1 MSWEVR
7 TMQSKTSYFNG
18 TLFRRN
24 LSRFWP
30 LWGLASFLGAL
41 VPLALLLQTLRRS
54 AEGYP
59 AENAL
64 SFTSFYYGAVGYALP
79 VISLL
84 YAILCAMA
92 VWNYLYNSRSVGL
105 MHSLPIRREGLFLTN
120 FLSGMAML
128 LLPYVATGGLCV
140 LYSLLYGCFD
150 LTGLAVT
157 VAAVLGESL
166 FYFGSATL
174 VAFLVGNVFA
184 LPALY
189 FLLHFLFV
197 LLDWLVSA
205 FSRGFLFGVSGD
217 YSGTVE
223 WLSPTVYLLRRVQPA
238 CTYEE
243 VSRRTESTGE
253 IWYEHVLTEVHLEGL
268 WVVGVYALAGLVML
282 ALAWLL
288 YRRRRSESAGDVV
301 AVGPVKPLF
310 RFGLAALAA
319 LLGGIALYE
328 LFWQNLA
335 GGRYFEALPMAV
347 CMAAAGAIG
356 YYGASMLLAKSLRV
370 FRGSWK
376 GLALVLC
383 ACAALCGALEFDLPG
398 VEKRVPE
405 QEEVETMDLQVAG
418 NSYTFYPEEEEALL
432 EQVRTLHSAIAAER
446 DSIIERQ
453 ESWWGETDRE
463 TMVRLRLTYR
473 LKNGRMVK
481 RSYDLPLSQKQMAQ
495 AGTYENLLDALING
509 EAMKAKRLHLND
521 PEYQAAGGYLY
532 RNADNR
538 DFDLN
543 SREAAAILEALGQD
557 VQEGTWGTHDW
568 FTHDNRNDYA
578 VDLNLHFDL
587 AGGSEDGRQATAS
600 ERISIRL
607 KPAMRHTIACLQE
620 LGLVT
625 EDTLRTYGELYPEE
639 FEEADGTIGTITED
653 DTAEAVV
660 VYD

>member
-18 TLFRRN
+18 TLFRKN

-84 YAILCAMA
+84 YAILCAMV

-625 EDTLRTYGELYPEE
+625 EDTLRTYGELYPED
-639 FEEADGTIGTITED
+639 FDEAADAIAQED
-653 DTAEAVV
+653 TVAVTA
-660 VYD
+660 VYS

>member
-64 SFTSFYYGAVGYALP
+64 SFTNFYYGAVGYALP

-84 YAILCAMA
+84 YAILCAMV

-128 LLPYVATGGLCV
+128 LIPYVVTGGLCV

-189 FLLHFLFV
+189 FLLHFLAV

-223 WLSPTVYLLRRVQPA
+223 WLSPTVYLLRRVQPV

-328 LFWQNLA
+328 LFWQNLT
-335 GGRYFEALPMAV
+335 GGRYFEALPMVV

-405 QEEVETMDLQVAG
+405 QEEVETVDLQVAG

-481 RSYDLPLSQKQMAQ
+481 RSYDLPLSQERMAQ

-578 VDLNLHFDL
+578 VDLNLYFHQTGDP
-587 AGGSEDGRQATAS
+587 EDGPVDVAE

-607 KPAMRHTIACLQE
+607 RPAMRHTIACLRE

-625 EDTLRTYGELYPEE
+625 EDTLRTYGELYPED
-639 FEEADGTIGTITED
+639 FDEAADAIAQED
-653 DTAEAVV
+653 TVAVTA
-660 VYD
+660 VYS

>member
-18 TLFRRN
+18 TLFRKN

-41 VPLALLLQTLRRS
+41 VPLALLLQALRRGAEDYTPES
-54 AEGYP
+54 AV
-59 AENAL
+59 
-64 SFTSFYYGAVGYALP
+64 SFTNFYYGAVGYALP

-84 YAILCAMA
+84 YAILCAMV

-120 FLSGMAML
+120 FLSGMAMML
-128 LLPYVATGGLCV
+128 IPYVATGGLCV

-253 IWYEHVLTEVHLEGL
+253 IWYEHVLTEVHMEGV
-268 WVVGVYALAGLVML
+268 WIVGVYALAGLVML

-405 QEEVETMDLQVAG
+405 QEEVETVDLQVAG

-481 RSYDLPLSQKQMAQ
+481 RSYDLPLSREQMAQ

-625 EDTLRTYGELYPEE
+625 EDTLRTYGELYPED
-639 FEEADGTIGTITED
+639 FDEAADAIAQED
-653 DTAEAVV
+653 TVAVTA
-660 VYD
+660 VYS

>member
-18 TLFRRN
+18 TLFRKN

-41 VPLALLLQTLRRS
+41 VPLALLLQALRRGAEDYTPES
-54 AEGYP
+54 AV
-59 AENAL
+59 
-64 SFTSFYYGAVGYALP
+64 SFTNFYYGAVGYALP

-84 YAILCAMA
+84 YAILCAMV

-120 FLSGMAML
+120 FLSGMAMML
-128 LLPYVATGGLCV
+128 IPYVATGGLCV

-253 IWYEHVLTEVHLEGL
+253 IWYEHVLTEVHMEGV
-268 WVVGVYALAGLVML
+268 WIVGVYALAGLVML

-405 QEEVETMDLQVAG
+405 QEEVETVDLQVAG

-481 RSYDLPLSQKQMAQ
+481 RSYDLPLSREQMAQ

-607 KPAMRHTIACLQE
+607 KLAMRHTIACLQE

-625 EDTLRTYGELYPEE
+625 EDTLRTYGELYPED
-639 FEEADGTIGTITED
+639 FDEAADAIAQED
-653 DTAEAVV
+653 TVAVTA
-660 VYD
+660 VYS

>member
-1 MSWEVR
+1 
-7 TMQSKTSYFNG
+7 MQSKTSYFNG
-18 TLFRRN
+18 TLFRKN

-41 VPLALLLQTLRRS
+41 VPLALLLQALRRGAEDYTPES
-54 AEGYP
+54 AV
-59 AENAL
+59 
-64 SFTSFYYGAVGYALP
+64 SFTNFYYGAVGYALP

-84 YAILCAMA
+84 YAILCAMV

-120 FLSGMAML
+120 FLSGMAMML
-128 LLPYVATGGLCV
+128 IPYVATGGLCV

-253 IWYEHVLTEVHLEGL
+253 IWYEHVLTEVHMEGV
-268 WVVGVYALAGLVML
+268 WIVGVYALAGLVML

-405 QEEVETMDLQVAG
+405 QEEVETVDLQVAG

-481 RSYDLPLSQKQMAQ
+481 RSYDLPLSREQMAQ

-625 EDTLRTYGELYPEE
+625 EDTLRTYGELYPED
-639 FEEADGTIGTITED
+639 FDEAADAIAQED
-653 DTAEAVV
+653 TVAVTA
-660 VYD
+660 VYS

>member
-1 MSWEVR
+1 
-7 TMQSKTSYFNG
+7 MQSKTSYFNG
-18 TLFRRN
+18 TLFRKN

-64 SFTSFYYGAVGYALP
+64 SFTNFYYGAVGYALP

-128 LLPYVATGGLCV
+128 LIPYVVTGGLCV

-189 FLLHFLFV
+189 FLLHFLAV

-223 WLSPTVYLLRRVQPA
+223 WLSPTVYLLRRVQPV

>member
-1 MSWEVR
+1 MNWEVR

-18 TLFRRN
+18 TLFRKN

-41 VPLALLLQTLRRS
+41 VPLALLLQTLRRG
-54 AEGYP
+54 AEGYTP
-59 AENAL
+59 ESAVG
-64 SFTSFYYGAVGYALP
+64 FTSFYYGAVGYALP
-79 VISLL
+79 VITLL

-92 VWNYLYNSRSVGL
+92 VWSYLYNSRSVGL

-120 FLSGMAML
+120 FLSGMAMML
-128 LLPYVATGGLCV
+128 IPYVVTGGLCV

-189 FLLHFLFV
+189 FLLHFLAV

-205 FSRGFLFGVSGD
+205 FSQGFLFGVSSG

-223 WLSPTVYLLRRVQPA
+223 WLSPTVYLLHRVQPVCA
-238 CTYEE
+238 YEE
-243 VSRRTESTGE
+243 VSRRGASTGE

-268 WVVGVYALAGLVML
+268 WIVGVYALAGVVLL

-328 LFWQNLA
+328 LFWQNLT
-335 GGRYFEALPMAV
+335 GGRYFEALPMLV

-383 ACAALCGALEFDLPG
+383 ACAALCGALRFDLLG
-398 VEKRVPE
+398 VAERVPE
-405 QEEVETMDLQVAG
+405 QEEVETVYLAVAG
-418 NSYTFYPEEEEALL
+418 NSYGFRPDREDALL

-453 ESWWGETDRE
+453 ENWRRGQADGET
-463 TMVRLRLTYR
+463 TAYLRLTYH
-473 LKNGRMVK
+473 LKNGRTVQ
-481 RSYDLPLSQKQMAQ
+481 RRYDLPLSKAQMAQ
-495 AGTYENLLDALING
+495 AGTYENLLDALVNG

-521 PEYQAAGGYLY
+521 PEYEAAGGYLY

-538 DFDLN
+538 DFDLS

-568 FTHDNRNDYA
+568 FDEDNRNDYA
-578 VDLNLHFDL
+578 ADLNLYFDQTRDPE
-587 AGGSEDGRQATAS
+587 AGPQDTAS
-600 ERISIRL
+600 ESISIRL
-607 KPAMRHTIACLQE
+607 RPAMRHTTDCLRE
-620 LGLVT
+620 LGLMT
-625 EDTLRTYGELYPEE
+625 EDTLRTYGELYPED
-639 FEEADGTIGTITED
+639 FDEAADAIAQED
-653 DTAEAVV
+653 TVAVTA
-660 VYD
+660 VYS